1 VKVGRFVYGVF
12 LFLCIGASKGNRL
25 TSSFS
30 INLISPFSVGCYD
43 DERNRDFSFPVHI
56 QLFSR
61 CTEYDKPDSILMRF
75 DYSKY

>member
-1 VKVGRFVYGVF
+1 MAFFDLYVSALARVTDLQR
-12 LFLCIGASKGNRL
+12 

-43 DERNRDFSFPVHI
+43 DERNRDFSFPVHT